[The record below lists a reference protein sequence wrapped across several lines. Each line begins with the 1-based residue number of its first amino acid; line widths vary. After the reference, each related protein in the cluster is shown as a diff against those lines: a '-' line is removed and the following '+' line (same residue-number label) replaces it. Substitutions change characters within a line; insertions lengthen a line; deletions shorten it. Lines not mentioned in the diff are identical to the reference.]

1 MVEQTRKKVVVTKK
15 ELSANMNHLSE
26 QGKFD
31 RAKVQ
36 YDKLECMR
44 NGVHSNMEVD
54 FDGLL
59 LNMRLLSQREISKI
73 NIDVRKEINS
83 TPEELRYPGF
93 ETWIYTKKILSK
105 STTTCPEELMPML
118 SEDTIDMMTPDQ
130 QMALMQIW
138 SDFNK
143 DCCPVVDNMTDDQV
157 NNLYEELKKNPRQ
170 ANNFTPWQ
178 LRKVLFL
185 CLVILTQLLDR
196 SSMRSLPEN

>member
-1 MVEQTRKKVVVTKK
+1 MVEQNRKRVVVTKK
-15 ELSANMNHLSE
+15 ELRANMNHLSE

-36 YDKLECMR
+36 YEKLECMR

-59 LNMRLLSQREISKI
+59 LNMRLLSQKEISQI
-73 NIDVRKEINS
+73 NVEVRKEINS
-83 TPEELRYPGF
+83 IPEELRYPGF
-93 ETWIYTKKILSK
+93 ESFIYTKKILSK
-105 STTTCPEELMPML
+105 STTSCPEDNIGTL

-130 QMALMQIW
+130 QMVLMQIW

-143 DCCPVVDNMTDDQV
+143 DCCPVIDNMTDDQV
-157 NNLYEELKKNPRQ
+157 NNLYEDLKKNPRL

-185 CLVILTQLLDR
+185 CLVILTQLLDK
-196 SSMRSLPEN
+196 SSTRLSLES

>member
-1 MVEQTRKKVVVTKK
+1 MIEQNRKKVVVTKK
-15 ELSANMNHLSE
+15 ELRANMDHISE

-36 YDKLECMR
+36 YEKLECMR

-59 LNMRLLSQREISKI
+59 LNMRLLSQREISQI
-73 NIDVRKEINS
+73 NIEVRKEINS
-83 TPEELRYPGF
+83 IPEELRYPGF
-93 ETWIYTKKILSK
+93 ESFIYTKKILSK
-105 STTTCPEELMPML
+105 STTSCPEDLIPTL

-130 QMALMQIW
+130 QMVLMQIW
-138 SDFNK
+138 ADYNK
-143 DCCPVVDNMTDDQV
+143 DCCPVIDNMSDEQV
-157 NNLYEELKKNPRQ
+157 NTLYEELKKNPRQ

-185 CLVILTQLLDR
+185 CLVILTQLTDKSFTKL
-196 SSMRSLPEN
+196 LPES

>member
-1 MVEQTRKKVVVTKK
+1 MIEQKRKKVVVTKK
-15 ELSANMNHLSE
+15 EIHANMSHLTE

-44 NGVHSNMEVD
+44 NGVHSNMELD

-59 LNMRLLSQREISKI
+59 LNMRLLSQREIHQI

-83 TPEELRYPGF
+83 IPQELRYPGF
-93 ETWIYTKKILSK
+93 EAFIYTKKILSK
-105 STTTCPEELMPML
+105 STTSCPEDISPAL
-118 SEDTIDMMTPDQ
+118 SEDSIDTMTPDQ
-130 QMALMQIW
+130 QMILMQIW
-138 SDFNK
+138 TDFNK

-157 NNLYEELKKNPRQ
+157 NSLYEELKKNPLQ

-185 CLVILTQLLDR
+185 CLIILTQLLDK
-196 SSMRSLPEN
+196 SSMKLSPES

>member
-1 MVEQTRKKVVVTKK
+1 MVEQARKKVVVTKK
-15 ELSANMNHLSE
+15 ELRANMDHLSE

-36 YDKLECMR
+36 YDKLGCMR

-59 LNMRLLSQREISKI
+59 LNMRLLSQKEISQINVDVRREINKI
-73 NIDVRKEINS
+73 
-83 TPEELRYPGF
+83 PEELRYPGF
-93 ETWIYTKKILSK
+93 ESFIYTKKILAK
-105 STTTCPEELMPML
+105 STTTCPEDILPML

-130 QMALMQIW
+130 QMVLMQIW

-143 DCCPVVDNMTDDQV
+143 DCCPVVDNMTDDQI

-185 CLVILTQLLDR
+185 CLVILTQLLDK
-196 SSMRSLPEN
+196 SSMKLSPES

>member
-1 MVEQTRKKVVVTKK
+1 MNETKRKKVVVTKK
-15 ELSANMNHLSE
+15 EIHANMNHLTE

-36 YDKLECMR
+36 YDKLESMR
-44 NGVHSNMEVD
+44 NGVHSNMELD

-59 LNMRLLSQREISKI
+59 LNMRLLSQREIHEI
-73 NIDVRKEINS
+73 NKKVREEINS
-83 TPEELRYPGF
+83 VPENLRYPGF
-93 ETWIYTKKILSK
+93 EAFIYTKKILSK
-105 STTTCPEELMPML
+105 ATTSCPEDTSPFL
-118 SEDTIDMMTPDQ
+118 SEDSIDTMTPDQ

-185 CLVILTQLLDR
+185 CLIILTQLLDK
-196 SSMRSLPEN
+196 SSTKLSPES